1 MPEFPVD
8 DVRGEDAFSLHDKM
22 LHRLRE
28 YELLFQAY
36 SHGVAVHEMLYAPD
50 GMPVDYRFLRVNQ
63 AFERLTGLAA
73 EAVIGKTVREVLPE
87 IEEFWIHGYARVVE
101 TGKPF
106 HFEQFSRVLGREF
119 SGVAYKTG
127 PRGFAV
133 TFTDI
138 TEYKRNEERLAREK
152 ALCEQVFESLPY
164 PFLLINVADYTIAM
178 ANKASNP
185 RGARLEGM
193 TCYELTH
200 HQKNACSG
208 EEHNCPLREVVK
220 TKRPTVAEHIH
231 YDAQGEPRFF
241 EVHGYPVV
249 DDAGNVVKMIEY
261 SIDITK
267 RKQVEKELAYLAT
280 HDPLTDL
287 PNRAQFLV
295 RLGLEMEHAVR
306 DGNKL
311 AMILFDLDRFKEIN
325 DELGHDAGDEV
336 LKSVG
341 KRLKGILRK
350 SDTAARLGGDEFLVL
365 LPALSSIQ
373 DIESMACKIIKTLA
387 APLTIKGQKLRIKGS
402 FGIAIFPDDSDN
414 LEMLVKYAD
423 MAMYRVKGAGGDGYR
438 LYGAQR
444 DGDAATNL
452 SCYSTG
458 VLQQE

>member
-8 DVRGEDAFSLHDKM
+8 DVREEGAVSLHDKM

-138 TEYKRNEERLAREK
+138 TEYKRNEERLASEK

-164 PFLLINVADYTIAM
+164 PFLLVNVSDYTIAM
-178 ANKASNP
+178 ANKAATP
-185 RGARLEGM
+185 RGFLPEGM

-200 HQKNACSG
+200 HQKNVCSG
-208 EEHNCPLREVVK
+208 DKHVCPLQEVLK
-220 TKRPTVAEHIH
+220 NGRPAVAEHIH
-231 YDAQGEPRFF
+231 YDEQGEPRFV

-249 DDAGNVVKMIEY
+249 DDVGKVVQMVEFC
-261 SIDITK
+261 IDITK
-267 RKQVEKELAYLAT
+267 RKQSEQELVYLAT
-280 HDPLTDL
+280 HDSLTDL
-287 PNRAQFLV
+287 PNRSQFNI
-295 RLGLEMEHAVR
+295 RLGLEMEHAIR
-306 DGNKL
+306 DNNKL
-311 AMILFDLDRFKEIN
+311 AVMLFDLDRFKEIN

-387 APLTIKGQKLRIKGS
+387 APLTIKGQELYIKGS
-402 FGIAIFPDDSDN
+402 FGMAIFPDDSDN
-414 LEMLVKYAD
+414 LEALIKYAD
-423 MAMYRVKGAGGDGYR
+423 MAMYRAKGAGGDGYQ

-452 SCYSTG
+452 SCYNTG